1 MQSRANQQHQNTIQL
16 NKGKTKFDGYAS
28 PKIASRNLYVLRGVS
43 IPCNNESSLVL
54 RPATACSDMWGEWA
68 TARAFRLS
76 SFPHSMESSVA
87 RCPGSVSFPPLSPD
101 CTLSTRVH
109 LAPVLLGPE
118 ALGAATHR
126 SKFLLTWYHLCSRNA
141 VQSLHP
147 LGGRKRVFDG
157 LTLYIVRW
165 GPYSHTF
172 YPLFPLSYCHSKFV
186 HFYPR
191 NCVYYTSTMVVR
203 RRVY

>member
-1 MQSRANQQHQNTIQL
+1 
-16 NKGKTKFDGYAS
+16 
-28 PKIASRNLYVLRGVS
+28 
-43 IPCNNESSLVL
+43 
-54 RPATACSDMWGEWA
+54 
-68 TARAFRLS
+68 
-76 SFPHSMESSVA
+76 MESSVA

-109 LAPVLLGPE
+109 LAPALLGPE

-126 SKFLLTWYHLCSRNA
+126 SKFLLTWYHLRSRNA

-165 GPYSHTF
+165 GPTATLFILCFPFHTVTVNSCIYIHVTVYIIRQRWWCAGVCIKIRRTF
-172 YPLFPLSYCHSKFV
+172 A
-186 HFYPR
+186 R
-191 NCVYYTSTMVVR
+191 NHYLDQTLQSSGECET
-203 RRVY
+203 